1 MDNAGKAMIA
11 IMVTAV
17 LGVIAM
23 VVGYA
28 VYQGAN
34 TTGWNTIAT
43 TLTPIVLGLIAVV
56 MLVMF
61 FRGLGD

>member
-1 MDNAGKAMIA
+1 MDNAGKTMIG
-11 IMVTAV
+11 IMVAAV

-34 TTGWNTIAT
+34 TTGWNAIAT

-56 MLVMF
+56 MLVAF
-61 FRGLGD
+61 FKNLT